1 MAIPTAQDQYMLE
14 LLNRARLNPQAEA
27 NRYPLLTG
35 DLNEG
40 LPVGTISTTA
50 KQPLAF
56 NLNLFNSAKSHSQ
69 WMLDYDILSH
79 VEGVNG
85 TPVGTGATLA
95 NRASIAGYSG
105 TTLGE
110 NIAWRG
116 TTGTIDWTTT
126 VGQQHEDLFV
136 DTGIVGR
143 GHRTNMMYD
152 NFREIGISSIV
163 GTFTLN
169 GTNYDSVVTTQNFG
183 RDSGTTAFLTGVAY
197 TDRVTNDD
205 FYTVGEGLGN
215 MTVNAVG
222 NGQTFSTTTLTSG
235 GYGLR
240 LAAGTYSVTFSGD
253 FNNDGVVDTSTAR
266 TVTIGSQ
273 NIKQDFTSDTEATN
287 GNDVL
292 LGNVNA
298 DILDGKGGN
307 DTISGGAGLDI
318 LLGQAGDD
326 ILNGE
331 DGNDTL
337 LGGGGIDTLNGGNG
351 TDVMYGE
358 DGNDTLTGGNDNDFL
373 FGQAGNDTIS
383 GDAGN
388 DYLFGGIG
396 LDILNGGTGVDEIYG
411 EDDNDTIRGGDDN
424 DFLFGQL
431 GDDTIY
437 GDAGN
442 DYITGGDGI
451 DTLFGGDGIDQLN
464 GESGNDILHGENGDD
479 ALYGNDGIDYLL
491 GGSGNDFLDG
501 GIGDDLLSGGA
512 GNDVLIGG
520 DGNDTLSGDELLSLV
535 AGVDYLYGGNGNDIL
550 YGYAGSDF
558 LIGGAGSDKFAYAKM
573 TDAGDIITD
582 FTAGVGG
589 DNLDLTPLFNSIL
602 GVGHSIGAVN
612 TSYLKFVQSGT
623 NTICQVDSSG
633 TGSAFVTMAT
643 LNSVTASQLSV
654 GFNVFV

>member
-27 NRYPLLTG
+27 NRYPLLGG

-40 LPVGTISTTA
+40 LPTGTIPTTA

-56 NLNLFNSAKSHSQ
+56 NLNLFNAAKSHSE
-69 WMLDYDILSH
+69 WMLATDIFDH

-85 TPVGTGATLA
+85 STVGTGITLKD
-95 NRASIAGYSG
+95 RAVAAGYTG
-105 TTLGE
+105 GTLGE
-110 NIAWRG
+110 NIAWSG
-116 TTGTIDWTTT
+116 TTAPTIDVTTT
-126 VGQQHEDLFV
+126 VAQQHELLFV
-136 DTGIVGR
+136 DAGISGR

-152 NFREIGISSIV
+152 NFREIGISSNVGIFTV
-163 GTFTLN
+163 GT
-169 GTNYDSVVTTQNFG
+169 TNYTAVMTTQNFG
-183 RDSGTTAFLTGVAY
+183 RDSGPNAFLTGVAY

-222 NGQTFSTTTLTSG
+222 NGQTFTTTSLASG
-235 GYGLR
+235 GYSLR

-253 FNNDGVVDTSTAR
+253 FNNDGVVDTSAAR
-266 TVTIGSQ
+266 TISIGSD
-273 NIKQDFTSDTEATN
+273 NIKQDFTSDTEGTN

-326 ILNGE
+326 TLNGE
-331 DGNDTL
+331 AGNDTL
-337 LGGGGIDTLNGGNG
+337 LGGIGIDTLNGGTG
-351 TDVMYGE
+351 TDVLYGE
-358 DGNDTLTGGNDNDFL
+358 DGNDIINGGADNDFL
-373 FGQAGNDTIS
+373 FGQVGDDTLN

-388 DYLFGGIG
+388 DYLFGGLGI
-396 LDILNGGTGVDEIYG
+396 DSINGGSGVDEIYG
-411 EDDNDTIRGGDDN
+411 EDGNDYLVGGDEN
-424 DFLFGQL
+424 DFLFGQV
-431 GDDTIY
+431 GDDALY
-437 GDAGN
+437 GDVGN
-442 DYITGGDGI
+442 DYLVGGDGI
-451 DTLFGGDGIDQLN
+451 DYLSGGDGIDQLN
-464 GESGNDILHGENGDD
+464 GENGNDSLIGGNGDD
-479 ALYGNDGIDYLL
+479 ALYGNDGNDQLF
-491 GGSGNDFLDG
+491 GSSGNDFLDG
-501 GIGDDLLSGGA
+501 GLGDDTLAGEA
-512 GNDVLIGG
+512 GNDVLLGG
-520 DGNDTLSGDELLSLV
+520 DGVDALTGGD
-535 AGVDYLYGGNGNDIL
+535 GVDYLYGDIGNDTL
-550 YGYAGSDF
+550 NGGAGSDF
-558 LIGGAGSDKFAYAKM
+558 LIGGAGSDKFGYAAM

-582 FTAGVGG
+582 FTGGVGG
-589 DNLDLTPLFNSIL
+589 DNLDLTSLFNTIL
-602 GVGHSIGAVN
+602 GVGHTVGSVN
-612 TSYLKFVQSGT
+612 TNYLKFVQSGT